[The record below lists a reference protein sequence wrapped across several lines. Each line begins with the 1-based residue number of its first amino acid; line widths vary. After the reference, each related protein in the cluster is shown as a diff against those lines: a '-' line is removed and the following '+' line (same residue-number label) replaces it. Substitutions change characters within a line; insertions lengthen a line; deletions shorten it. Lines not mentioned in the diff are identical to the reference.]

1 MSKLYAKDSG
11 LNSNNDSAR
20 EASSARGK
28 QNWVQTIIF
37 GSQSANRKDFL
48 ENFQYS
54 MTYTEYKKMKAKAY
68 NKNKKKGKKTK
79 SKSKKKRRFGKKS
92 FKGKFL

>member
-11 LNSNNDSAR
+11 LNSHNDSAR

-28 QNWVQTIIF
+28 NNWFQTMIF

-48 ENFQYS
+48 ENYKYSITDTQY
-54 MTYTEYKKMKAKAY
+54 KRRKAKAY
-68 NKNKKKGKKTK
+68 NKKKRKKTK
-79 SKSKKKRRFGKKS
+79 SKGKKKKRKFGKKL

>member
-1 MSKLYAKDSG
+1 MSRLYAKDSG
-11 LNSNNDSAR
+11 LNSHNDSAR

-28 QNWVQTIIF
+28 NNWVQTMIF

-48 ENFQYS
+48 ENYQYS
-54 MTYTEYKKMKAKAY
+54 MTYTQYKKMKAKAY
-68 NKNKKKGKKTK
+68 NKKKGKKTK
-79 SKSKKKRRFGKKS
+79 SKGKKKKKRFDKKL